1 MEDKR
6 KDDDKTTIAETA
18 GSWWDGISGEF
29 KRITWPTRQQ
39 LVKMTIAA
47 IVVSGIV
54 GAIIVGYDTV
64 LGFAY
69 GFLADTFRPN

>member
-6 KDDDKTTIAETA
+6 KDDDKGLMDTA
-18 GSWWDGISGEF
+18 GGWWNGIMGEF

-39 LVKMTIAA
+39 LAKMTIAA

-64 LGFAY
+64 LGYAY